1 MIKNDIAPYKL
12 LLASK
17 SPRRH
22 YLLKELGFS
31 FKVVDIDTDET
42 YPEELKAEE
51 IALYLCKKK
60 YEDVSDAMLSN
71 NDILITADTIVWLEN
86 ECIGK
91 PIDREDAKK
100 ILRKLSGKTHQVFTG
115 ICLKSNSARTT
126 FYAKTDVT
134 FRELS
139 DEEIEHY
146 VENFRPMDKAG
157 AYGVQ
162 DWIGYIGVTG
172 INGCYY
178 NVMGFP
184 VSMFYKELMKFIDSL
199 K

>member
-1 MIKNDIAPYKL
+1 MKNDIAPYKL

-22 YLLKELGFS
+22 YLLKELGFA
-31 FKVVDIDTDET
+31 FEIIDIDTDES
-42 YPEELKAEE
+42 YPDELKAEE

-60 YEDVSDAMLSN
+60 AETVSPEYLN
-71 NDILITADTIVWLEN
+71 ENTILITADTIVWLEN

-91 PIDREDAKK
+91 PVDEEDAKN
-100 ILRKLSGKTHQVFTG
+100 ILRKLSGKTHQVYTG
-115 ICLKSNSARTT
+115 ICLKSHSAQTT
-126 FYAKTDVT
+126 FYSKTNVT
-134 FRELS
+134 FRKLKN
-139 DEEIEHY
+139 EEIEHY
-146 VENFRPMDKAG
+146 VEKFRPMDKAG

-162 DWIGYIGVTG
+162 DWIGYIGVSG

-184 VSMFYKELMKFIDSL
+184 VSMFYEVLMKFVDTEE
-199 K
+199 

>member
-1 MIKNDIAPYKL
+1 MKNNIAPYNL

-22 YLLKELGFS
+22 YLLHELGFS
-31 FKVVDIDTDET
+31 FKVISIDTDES
-42 YPEELKAEE
+42 YPEDLKAKD

-60 YEDVSDAMLSN
+60 SDDVPVEKLEE
-71 NDILITADTIVWLEN
+71 NDILITADTIVWLDDEY
-86 ECIGK
+86 IGK
-91 PIDREDAKK
+91 PGDIEDAKN

-115 ICLKSNSARTT
+115 ICLKSRTKSST
-126 FYAKTDVT
+126 FFSKTDVT
-134 FRELS
+134 FRDLS
-139 DEEIEHY
+139 LQEIEHY
-146 VENFRPMDKAG
+146 VSDFRPMDKAG

-184 VSMFYKELMKFIDSL
+184 VSKFYEELLQFIAD
-199 K
+199 

>member
-1 MIKNDIAPYKL
+1 MMKNDIAPYKL

-31 FKVVDIDTDET
+31 FRVVNIDTDES
-42 YPEELKAEE
+42 YPEELQAEE
-51 IALYLCKKK
+51 IAIYLCQKKS
-60 YEDVSDAMLSN
+60 EDVAQETLEAN
-71 NDILITADTIVWLEN
+71 EILITADTIVWLEN

-91 PIDREDAKK
+91 PVDEEDAKN
-100 ILRKLSGKTHQVFTG
+100 ILRKLSGKTHQVYTG
-115 ICLKSNSARTT
+115 ICLKSHSAQTT
-126 FYAKTDVT
+126 FYSKTDVT
-134 FRELS
+134 FRELKN
-139 DEEIEHY
+139 EEIEHY
-146 VENFRPMDKAG
+146 IEKFRPMDKAG

-184 VSMFYKELMKFIDSL
+184 VSMFYEELMKFLNIEE
-199 K
+199 

>member
-1 MIKNDIAPYKL
+1 MIKNDITPYKL

-60 YEDVSDAMLSN
+60 SEDVPAETLSN

-91 PIDREDAKK
+91 PVDREDAKN

-115 ICLKSNSARTT
+115 ICLKSNSAHKT

-184 VSMFYKELMKFIDSL
+184 VSMFYKELMKFI
-199 K
+199 KTQK